1 MKREVNIFE
10 HAGKIYDA
18 LSQTGILVTT
28 NADDKSNV
36 MTIGWGT
43 LGIEW
48 ATPIFTVYVRTG
60 RFSHELIEK
69 NPEFTICAPMKIE
82 TAEKKITAACG
93 SKTGRNINKF
103 DEAGLTI
110 VEPELVKTP
119 AIKEFPLTI
128 ECRVI
133 FQKLQPIAEIDSKF
147 EKFYPAGVDSTH
159 PRANEDPH
167 TAYYGEILKSYIIE

>member
-18 LSQTGILVTT
+18 LSKTGILVTT
-28 NADDKSNV
+28 KADDKANV

-48 ATPIFTVYVRTG
+48 ATPIFTIYIRTG
-60 RFSHELIEK
+60 RFTHELLEK
-69 NPEFTICAPMKIE
+69 NPEFTICIPTKLE
-82 TAEKKITAACG
+82 TAEKKIIATCG

-110 VEPELVKTP
+110 IEPDLVKSP

-128 ECRVI
+128 ECKIVFKI
-133 FQKLQPIAEIDSKF
+133 DQPIADIDSKF
-147 EKFYPAGVDSTH
+147 AKFYPADVPSTN
-159 PRANEDPH
+159 PRANKDLH
-167 TAYYGEILKSYIIE
+167 TAYYGEILKSYVIE